1 MITKGA
7 HAQNRAIAKE
17 YSLAKQQITNELDS
31 FKSQQELEL
40 RNYEIAQ
47 RDAQTKNTS
56 LGSAKGRDG
65 SREDDAIREQA
76 KAFKDEQKRALENLK
91 QSLSIRKWEAK
102 QKQLTAQYELS
113 AQYLEEN
120 NDPSTKASGLAS
132 LKHTYE
138 TLSNRNKVRIAV
150 LEGMDKAEANA
161 MHGFDMKAARI
172 RARNE
177 EKAVAKEQRIAER
190 ELKREQRPEL
200 KAAEEKARRLAATAG
215 MTEEQKA
222 QRMTDIN
229 NEKIKSGLMGRSR
242 VALSRLAQRDEQ
254 NFMDSQPMLT
264 NYADRS
270 RAFGAYQRRG
280 LTFDDSYEQAFGN
293 AYDSPSGSGVLYA
306 SKGGSMTKPLDFR
319 KGGFVP
325 VKDKKK

>member
-1 MITKGA
+1 MITRGT
-7 HAQNRAIAKE
+7 HAQTRAIARE
-17 YSLAKQQITNELDS
+17 YYLDKQQIRNELDS

-56 LGSAKGRDG
+56 LGSAKGRHG
-65 SREDDAIREQA
+65 SREDNALKEQV

-91 QSLSIRKWEAK
+91 QSLSIRKWEVK
-102 QKQLTAQYELS
+102 QKQLDAQYELS
-113 AQYLEEN
+113 AQYN
-120 NDPSTKASGLAS
+120 NDPGRLAGINQ
-132 LKHTYE
+132 TYE

-150 LEGMDKAEANA
+150 LEGMDKAEAYA
-161 MHGFDMKAARI
+161 MYGFDIEAARI
-172 RARNE
+172 RTRDK
-177 EKAVAKEQRIAER
+177 EKAVAKEQRIAAG
-190 ELKREQRPEL
+190 ELRREQKPEL

-229 NEKIKSGLMGRSR
+229 NEKIKSGLMGQSG

-264 NYADRS
+264 NYADRAK
-270 RAFGAYQRRG
+270 AFGAYQRRG
-280 LTFDDSYEQAFGN
+280 LTFDESYSNAFGN
-293 AYDSPSGSGVLYA
+293 SYSPKSGSGVVYA
-306 SKGGSMTKPLDFR
+306 NEGGSVTKPLDFR